1 MINTHNINPANYKD
15 AAIYSSCNQAT
26 SGKELYDQM
35 SETGFNVTYSGP
47 ELSAPSIIYPWQG
60 GVDGYTSHDLTH
72 AYSEPFLNSAP
83 GFEFN
88 DSTTNLTIIGQANN
102 FYRVLTSSGQ
112 IGWIPKNMMIITD
125 PSYGM
130 GINAMQKPSETNPA
144 YGYMNNGGMYGK
156 SVQALDNWE
165 VSYGFPTGTKVKI
178 IGEDQGFLEFEA
190 ANGQIG
196 WEVSQNITETNFPGE
211 PITLY
216 EANVVNCN
224 EVYIRSTPEESNANI
239 VDQVKAGTTL
249 KVIGMSQN
257 YYKVYYNGI
266 IGYVNSEYLSQVIKD
281 RTSYQINY
289 KVGGA
294 PQSQEQEVYSVGKDF
309 EGEVTYNTNTPV
321 NGQTVAQE
329 EETSPAIANMAHEIC
344 KDKTTNV
351 EKAKAIYQWIAQNIT
366 YDNNLENEQKAGQL
380 SQSQFAEQSTA
391 VYTFNNRTGIC
402 EGFSALYN
410 DMCRAVGLEVRTVT
424 GYTNGGLNS
433 NKWGGHA
440 WNQVYLPSLGGWINV
455 DCTLASDAYTPV
467 SEGGAGMPKSDLN
480 YIFNPNTI
488 TEIQLSSKTV
498 YIDGQPYTETS
509 DKTWG
514 NLDYFNNPE
523 HFNTTHRG
531 GTIQTQ
537 GFAAV
542 IPNSE
547 TITISKPRII
557 VKKIKDT
564 FNKIVSNK

>member
-26 SGKELYDQM
+26 SGQELYNQIA
-35 SETGFNVTYSGP
+35 ETGFKVTYSGP
-47 ELSAPSIIYPWQG
+47 ELSAPSVTYPWQG
-60 GVDGYTSHDLTH
+60 GINGYTSNDLTN

-83 GFEFN
+83 GFEFG
-88 DSTTNLTIIGQANN
+88 DSISNLTIIGQAND
-102 FYRVLTSSGQ
+102 FYRVLTSNGK
-112 IGWIPKNMMIITD
+112 IGWVPKKMMVITN
-125 PSYGM
+125 PSYGI
-130 GINAMQKPSETNPA
+130 GINAMQKPTKENPA
-144 YGYMNNGGMYGK
+144 YGYMNDGGMYGK
-156 SVQALDNWE
+156 SVQAINNWQI
-165 VSYGFPTGTKVKI
+165 SYGFPTGTKVKI
-178 IGEDQGFLEFEA
+178 IGQDQDYLEIE

-196 WEVSQNITETNFPGE
+196 WELSQNVTETHFVGE
-211 PITLY
+211 PTILY

-224 EVYIRSTPEESNANI
+224 NVYIRSTPAESNANI
-239 VDQVKAGTTL
+239 VDEVKAGTTL
-249 KVIGMSQN
+249 KVIGMSHN

-281 RTSYQINY
+281 KGAYQISYN
-289 KVGGA
+289 VDGA
-294 PQSQEQEVYSVGKDF
+294 MQSQQQEVFPIGKDF
-309 EGEVTYNTNTPV
+309 KGQVTYNTNTPV

-329 EETSPAIANMAHEIC
+329 EEISPAIANMAHEIC

-366 YDNNLENEQKAGQL
+366 YDNNLENGQKTGQI
-380 SQSQFAEQSTA
+380 SESQFAEQSTA

-467 SEGGAGMPKSDLN
+467 SEGGAGMPKNDLS
-480 YIFNPNTI
+480 YIFNPNTT

-498 YIDGQPYTETS
+498 YIDGQPYTETA

-514 NLDYFNNPE
+514 NLDYFNNPD
-523 HFNTTHRG
+523 HFNATHRG
-531 GTIQTQ
+531 GTIQTE

-542 IPNSE
+542 IGNNE
-547 TITISKPRII
+547 TVNIPKPRII

-564 FNKIVSNK
+564 FNKIINNNK